1 LCRWFEQDYDAVV
14 GDVTITTKR
23 SMTVDFTQPYTTSGL
38 AVVVPVRQGEGNHA
52 WAFMLPFTPLMWVT
66 TGAFFFFTGLVLW
79 LLEHKKNRDF
89 RGRPKKQIVTTL
101 WFVLCYPF

>member
-1 LCRWFEQDYDAVV
+1 LYRWPEQEFDAVV

-38 AVVVPVRQGEGNHA
+38 AVLVPVAPGGGSHA
-52 WAFMLPFTPLMWVT
+52 WAFMRPFTPLMWVT

-101 WFVLCYPF
+101 W